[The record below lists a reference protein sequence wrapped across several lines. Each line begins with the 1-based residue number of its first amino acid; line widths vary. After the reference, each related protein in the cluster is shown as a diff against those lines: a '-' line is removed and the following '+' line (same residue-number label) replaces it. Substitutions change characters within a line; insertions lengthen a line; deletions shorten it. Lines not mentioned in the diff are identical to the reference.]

1 MHVKLY
7 RFFILLEREVTAMER
22 VMAYMKS
29 VGLRPL
35 ELLRAFD
42 KSAMINVSK
51 KEFKN
56 RLKVSIFSKINYLF

>member
-1 MHVKLY
+1 
-7 RFFILLEREVTAMER
+7 MER

-56 RLKVSIFSKINYLF
+56 RLKVSIFSKINYFILRFVFLSICV